1 MSQELTMFDPK
12 AGMPAHVASFFGSE
26 EGSNIVERT
35 TVPSLSPQGKQW
47 TISLNGDKTTLM
59 KKDPDGEL
67 VPVSVM
73 KVIVLDYAKR
83 RGRAYYEGAYD
94 PANESAPVCWSEDGV
109 APPLT
114 VEKRQSDKCE
124 TCPMA
129 AKGSKISD
137 NGKAVTACS
146 QHRMLALIP
155 ANKLDF
161 PPLRLKI
168 PITSDFDKQSP
179 DAEAAGWYAFSNY
192 MDFLKSR
199 GVQHTAAIVT
209 KMKFD
214 TNAAYPKIFFA
225 ADRWLTPEELAEVV
239 PITKRED
246 VLGLLAGT
254 WTPAGVDGVKQ
265 EEAAA
270 AVGKEQIEPA
280 AGTEPTVAEKM
291 QAVADKA
298 KAEAA
303 AKAPVETPAQK
314 ALREAQEAVALEQ
327 AGNAASGA
335 AGGIEAGPKP
345 ASDDDGDG
353 EIIGL
358 DAPPATPKQEPA
370 QAGVAVTQEK
380 AGATA
385 PTKPVD
391 PALAS
396 LLAEWSD

>member
-1 MSQELTMFDPK
+1 MSTELTMFDPK
-12 AGMPAHVASFFGSE
+12 AGMPAHIAGFFGSD
-26 EGSNIVERT
+26 EGSNIVERA
-35 TVPSLSPQGKQW
+35 TVPSLSPQGKTW
-47 TISLNGDKTTLM
+47 TISLNGDRTQLM
-59 KKDPDGEL
+59 KRDADGET

-73 KVIVLDYAKR
+73 KVIILDYAKR

-94 PANESAPVCWSEDGV
+94 PANEAAPVCWSEDGI
-109 APPLT
+109 APPNT
-114 VEKRQSDKCE
+114 VEKKQSEKCE

-146 QHRMLALIP
+146 QHRMLAIIP

-168 PITSDFDKQSP
+168 AITSDFDKQSP
-179 DAEAAGWYAFSNY
+179 DAEAQGWYAFSNY

-225 ADRWLTPEELAEVV
+225 ADRWLEQAELSEVI

-246 VLGLLAGT
+246 VVSLLGGT
-254 WTPAGVDGVKQ
+254 WTPAGPDGVKADEPKPAAEPAAAEPEAKVEPAKTDAAARVQ
-265 EEAAA
+265 EGMAKVAAA
-270 AVGKEQIEPA
+270 AKEE
-280 AGTEPTVAEKM
+280 
-291 QAVADKA
+291 
-298 KAEAA
+298 
-303 AKAPVETPAQK
+303 KAPTETKAQK
-314 ALREAQEAVALEQ
+314 ALREAQEAVAAEE

-335 AGGIEAGPKP
+335 AGGTTAALKP
-345 ASDDDGDG
+345 ASDDDDG

-358 DAPPATPKQEPA
+358 DAPPAKPA
-370 QAGVAVTQEK
+370 Q
-380 AGATA
+380 GAAQADTPVVEA
-385 PTKPVD
+385 AAAAKPVD

>member
-12 AGMPAHVASFFGSE
+12 GGTPAHIASFFSSD
-26 EGSNIVERT
+26 EGSNILERS
-35 TVPSLSPQGKQW
+35 TVNSLSPQGKQW

-59 KKDPDGEL
+59 RKDADGEV

-94 PANESAPVCWSEDGV
+94 PASESAPVCWSEDGV

-146 QHRMLALIP
+146 QHRMLAIIP

-168 PITSDFDKQSP
+168 AITSDFDKQSP
-179 DAEAAGWYAFSNY
+179 DAEAQGWYAYSNY

-225 ADRWLTPEELAEVV
+225 ADRWLTSEELTEVT
-239 PITKRED
+239 PIAKRED
-246 VLGLLAGT
+246 VLELLGGT
-254 WTPAGVDGVKQ
+254 WTPAGPDGVKAD
-265 EEAAA
+265 EPGSKPGAEAA
-270 AVGKEQIEPA
+270 PA
-280 AGTEPTVAEKM
+280 GGTVAEKM
-291 QAVADKA
+291 AKVAATA
-298 KAEAA
+298 KA
-303 AKAPVETPAQK
+303 Q
-314 ALREAQEAVALEQ
+314 Q
-327 AGNAASGA
+327 AGNAAAGA
-335 AGGIEAGPKP
+335 VASTEAGLNT
-345 ASDDDGDG
+345 ASDDGDG

-370 QAGVAVTQEK
+370 QATQPVTQEK
-380 AGATA
+380 AGAA
-385 PTKPVD
+385 AATKPID
-391 PALAS
+391 PALAA
-396 LLAEWSD
+396 LLQEWSD